1 MNAVI
6 LTLLYAYTATTPTE
20 EQVYNVRPPCEPCFT
35 VFMKLVVQAM
45 SPDLRRQV
53 DTIRAAR
60 IAREQA
66 TQQQASAQ
74 VRVLFPASARGAH
87 GVHFDV
93 QLADPDAQ
101 KPVWADSQ
109 RR

>member
-1 MNAVI
+1 MSSFPWFKMTFWSAGIIGMGYVI
-6 LTLLYAYTATTPTE
+6 MRTTTPTE
-20 EQVYNVRPPCEPCFT
+20 EQVYN
-35 VFMKLVVQAM
+35 AM

-66 TQQQASAQ
+66 TQQQTNAQ
-74 VRVLFPASARGAH
+74 VRGPLY
-87 GVHFDV
+87 
-93 QLADPDAQ
+93 PDAQ
-101 KPVWADSQ
+101 KPVWADGQ